1 MADLTSNLNYLQ
13 PTSYKL
19 TIDRENYPNLEYF
32 AQSVT
37 HPGMI
42 MNPVEM
48 PYKQLSGIPFT
59 GAKLTYNELSANL
72 ILDENLS
79 SYDEMYNWMR
89 RLLTQEE
96 IPAIKRNFKTK
107 VVPTYS
113 DIVVSILS
121 SHNNKTKQIKYID
134 CIPIALGD
142 ITFES
147 TATGTEFVTFAI
159 SFRFSYFDLI

>member
-42 MNPVEM
+42 MNPVEV
-48 PYKQLSGIPFT
+48 PYKQLSGIPLT

-96 IPAIKRNFKTK
+96 IPAIKRNFRTK

>member
-19 TIDRENYPNLEYF
+19 TLDRENYPNLEYF

-42 MNPVEM
+42 MNPVEV
-48 PYKQLSGIPFT
+48 PYKQLSGIPLT

-96 IPAIKRNFKTK
+96 IPAIKRNFRTK

>member
-1 MADLTSNLNYLQ
+1 
-13 PTSYKL
+13 
-19 TIDRENYPNLEYF
+19 
-32 AQSVT
+32 
-37 HPGMI
+37 

-96 IPAIKRNFKTK
+96 IPAIKRNFRTK

>member
-48 PYKQLSGIPFT
+48 PYKQLSGIPLT

-96 IPAIKRNFKTK
+96 IPAIKRNFRTK

>member
-96 IPAIKRNFKTK
+96 IPAIKRIFITK
-107 VVPTYS
+107 VVTTYS

-147 TATGTEFVTFAI
+147 TATGTEFVTFTI

>member
-89 RLLTQEE
+89 RLLTKEE

>member
-1 MADLTSNLNYLQ
+1 MATLTNNLNYLQ

-48 PYKQLSGIPFT
+48 PYKQLSGIPLT

-96 IPAIKRNFKTK
+96 ILAIKRNFRTK

>member
-1 MADLTSNLNYLQ
+1 MATLTNNLIYLQ

-32 AQSVT
+32 AQSLT

-42 MNPVEM
+42 MNPVEL
-48 PYKQLSGIPFT
+48 PYRNVT
-59 GAKLTYNELSANL
+59 GVPITGSKLTYNELSANL

-79 SYDEMYNWMR
+79 SYNEMYSWMR
-89 RLLTQEE
+89 RILTQEE
-96 IPAIKRNFKTK
+96 LPAVKRNFRLKQ
-107 VVPTYS
+107 VPTYS
-113 DIVVSILS
+113 DITVTILS
-121 SHNNKTKQIKYID
+121 SHNNKTKEIKYID

-142 ITFES
+142 ISFES

-159 SFRFSYFDLI
+159 SFRFSYFDLL

>member
-32 AQSVT
+32 AQSVP

-147 TATGTEFVTFAI
+147 TATGTEFVTFTI

>member
-59 GAKLTYNELSANL
+59 GSKLTYNELSANL

-121 SHNNKTKQIKYID
+121 SHNNKTKHIKYID

-147 TATGTEFVTFAI
+147 TATGTEFVTFTI

>member
-121 SHNNKTKQIKYID
+121 SHNNKTKHIKYID

-147 TATGTEFVTFAI
+147 TATGTEFVTFTI

>member
-1 MADLTSNLNYLQ
+1 MADFTSNLNYLQ

-147 TATGTEFVTFAI
+147 TATGTEFVTFTI

>member
-96 IPAIKRNFKTK
+96 IPAIKRNFRTK

>member
-1 MADLTSNLNYLQ
+1 MATLTNNLNYLQ

-19 TIDRENYPNLEYF
+19 RIDRENYPNLEYF

-42 MNPVEM
+42 MNPVEV
-48 PYKQLSGIPFT
+48 PYKQLSGIPLT

>member
-1 MADLTSNLNYLQ
+1 MATLTNNLNYLQ

-19 TIDRENYPNLEYF
+19 RIDRENYPNLEYF

>member
-147 TATGTEFVTFAI
+147 TATGTEFVTFTI

>member
-1 MADLTSNLNYLQ
+1 MATLTNNLNYLQ

-72 ILDENLS
+72 ILDENLK
-79 SYDEMYNWMR
+79 SYDEMYSGC
-89 RLLTQEE
+89 
-96 IPAIKRNFKTK
+96 
-107 VVPTYS
+107 VGY
-113 DIVVSILS
+113 
-121 SHNNKTKQIKYID
+121 
-134 CIPIALGD
+134 
-142 ITFES
+142 
-147 TATGTEFVTFAI
+147 
-159 SFRFSYFDLI
+159 

>member
-1 MADLTSNLNYLQ
+1 MATLTNNLNYLQ

-72 ILDENLS
+72 ILDENLK
-79 SYDEMYNWMR
+79 SYDEMYSWMR
-89 RLLTQEE
+89 RLLEQEE
-96 IPAIKRNFKTK
+96 IPAIKRSHKLK
-107 VVPTYS
+107 IVPTYA
-113 DIVVSILS
+113 DITISILS
-121 SHNNKTKQIKYID
+121 SHNNKTKEIKYID

-159 SFRFSYFDLI
+159 SFRFSYFDLL

>member
-37 HPGMI
+37 PPGMI

-147 TATGTEFVTFAI
+147 TATGTEFVTFTI

>member
-19 TIDRENYPNLEYF
+19 TIGRENYPNLEYF